1 MRRGRNSNQ
10 AHSYGVNPPQDR
22 GRRVVTLTE
31 AVRRHLAGGLGG
43 SGRRPTYTKGGRAM
57 RQTRRRLLLIACL
70 FVGIGLGAAV
80 VWFFFFA
87 HVTLRVATGPVSSDG
102 QKLLAAFVRSVAD
115 AHSRVRL
122 QIVPMGDREARI
134 KALTAGEV
142 DLAVVRSDDLTST
155 TAQTIAIL
163 RRDVVG
169 LVIPHYALLEKVGQL
184 TGKTIGLLQGPAG
197 DERILDQ
204 ILAYYQVPT
213 QRVHRVV
220 LAPGEIGPAIRQK
233 RVAAIFVIGPAGPG
247 VLADVVTAVAKVVSK
262 GAPDILEIE
271 AAEAIAQRFPV
282 LEEAEIAPGAF
293 RTIPLRPEDS
303 VTTLAVTLRL
313 VARPSMPNYVASEV
327 ARLLF
332 ATKAKLAATLP
343 QMGQIEAP
351 DTDKGAALP
360 LHPGAAAYFDGEK
373 TSLLEQFGTYAY
385 LVAII
390 GSVIGAGYAWMR
402 SAWRDA
408 GRQEHEQLLRLLAML
423 RNISTV
429 DLDTLEAF
437 DKEAEAINTWALER
451 VTQEAMEA
459 EQFLVFSQVVTQ
471 VWQAIDRQRARRR

>member
-1 MRRGRNSNQ
+1 
-10 AHSYGVNPPQDR
+10 
-22 GRRVVTLTE
+22 
-31 AVRRHLAGGLGG
+31 
-43 SGRRPTYTKGGRAM
+43 M

-87 HVTLRVATGPVSSDG
+87 HVTLRVATGPVGSDG

-122 QIVPMGDREARI
+122 QIVPMGDREART

-184 TGKTIGLLQGPAG
+184 AGKTIGLLQGPAG

-204 ILAYYQVPT
+204 ILAYYQVPA

-220 LAPGEIGPAIRQK
+220 LAPGEIGPAVRQK
-233 RVAAIFVIGPAGPG
+233 RVAAIFAIGPAGPG
-247 VLADVVTAVAKVVSK
+247 VLADVVTAVAKVSK
-262 GAPDILEIE
+262 EAPDILEIE

-282 LEEAEIAPGAF
+282 LEEVEIAPGAF
-293 RTIPLRPEDS
+293 RTVPLRPEES
-303 VTTLAVTLRL
+303 VITLAVTLRL
-313 VARPSMPNYVASEV
+313 VARSSMPNYVASEV

-332 ATKAKLAATLP
+332 ATKATLASTLP
-343 QMGQIEAP
+343 QMSQIEAP

-360 LHPGAAAYFDGEK
+360 VHPGAAAYFDGEQ

-408 GRQEHEQLLRLLAML
+408 GCQEHEQLLRLLAML

-451 VTQEAMEA
+451 VTQGAMEA
-459 EQFLVFSQVVTQ
+459 EQFQIFSQVVTQ
-471 VWQAIDRQRARRR
+471 VWQAIDRQRARQR